1 MKCTLLMASPSL
13 VLPPL
18 AFPMV
23 CCSCRLTHYSFLF
36 VSAAIPVVHL
46 LLPELYQLPPKLPHS
61 PAPPEQPTSCCQTTY
76 VGCQPMWSSLPYLKT
91 TEVNGASAHPWAW
104 TGKAVWELSQLP
116 VFALPHSPAHPHT
129 TPHTS
134 HLRETSYSSS
144 KSSHLPISY
153 GSLILPI
160 YWLIFISEIEMLLQD
175 SDQVTSSMK
184 SSLLFPQQLCS
195 LTCFSH
201 AVVSPLGHIK
211 STLHS
216 SHE

>member
-18 AFPMV
+18 AFPMA
-23 CCSCRLTHYSFLF
+23 CCSCRLTRYSFLF

-76 VGCQPMWSSLPYLKT
+76 MGCQPMWSSLPYLKT

-134 HLRETSYSSS
+134 HLRETSYSAS
-144 KSSHLPISY
+144 KPSHLPIPMFPLFSQPT
-153 GSLILPI
+153 GSFLSLK
-160 YWLIFISEIEMLLQD
+160 LRR
-175 SDQVTSSMK
+175 SSKIQIK
-184 SSLLFPQQLCS
+184 SPPPWSLLS
-195 LTCFSH
+195 FSH
-201 AVVSPLGHIK
+201 N
-211 STLHS
+211 S
-216 SHE
+216 SVLWLALVMQLYLL